1 MKNVCLILGLVIMSL
16 SGCSNNTSPK
26 TISTPQSLQSLSI
39 TTNTGTNTNT
49 VSNPSTEEN
58 NSQPND
64 SNQQTETTNSTEKT
78 FATQQDFVDYMYE
91 KVKAL
96 EDTISLLDS
105 NLTQV
110 YSVVGTEAETAQLSI
125 RHNLLKQTTNEMNA
139 IESLKRP
146 NEEVATLQDYVVK
159 AYHYNVEYK
168 TAEYEVFKA
177 ETLQDRQVLLD
188 ANAENEKLAQQ
199 YISLAWSEIDRLSET
214 AYDRK

>member
-110 YSVVGTEAETAQLSI
+110 YSVAGTEAETAQLSI

-146 NEEVATLQDYVVK
+146 NEIGRASCRERV
-159 AYHYNVEYK
+159 
-168 TAEYEVFKA
+168 
-177 ETLQDRQVLLD
+177 
-188 ANAENEKLAQQ
+188 
-199 YISLAWSEIDRLSET
+199 
-214 AYDRK
+214 

>member
-96 EDTISLLDS
+96 E
-105 NLTQV
+105 V
-110 YSVVGTEAETAQLSI
+110 YSVAGTEAETAQLSI

>member
-110 YSVVGTEAETAQLSI
+110 YSVAGTEAETAQLSI
-125 RHNLLKQTTNEMNA
+125 RHNLLK
-139 IESLKRP
+139 
-146 NEEVATLQDYVVK
+146 DYVVK

-168 TAEYEVFKA
+168 KAEYEVFKA

>member
-16 SGCSNNTSPK
+16 SGCANNTSPK

-64 SNQQTETTNSTEKT
+64 SNQETETSNSTEKT

-96 EDTISLLDS
+96 EDTVSLLDS

-110 YSVVGTEAETAQLSI
+110 YSVQ
-125 RHNLLKQTTNEMNA
+125 RLKQLNFQSD
-139 IESLKRP
+139 II
-146 NEEVATLQDYVVK
+146 Y
-159 AYHYNVEYK
+159 
-168 TAEYEVFKA
+168 
-177 ETLQDRQVLLD
+177 
-188 ANAENEKLAQQ
+188 
-199 YISLAWSEIDRLSET
+199 
-214 AYDRK
+214 